1 MGAVA
6 LDLTRVPEAPLTDI
20 QPLRLPAADHVFRV
34 EGRIPWL
41 DVQVSHYHIRDIRF
55 LRSGGRTVRREY
67 VQG

>member
-34 EGRIPWL
+34 EGRIPRL
-41 DVQVSHYHIRDIRF
+41 DMQVSDHHIRDIRF
-55 LRSGGRTVRREY
+55 LRFGGRTVRREY